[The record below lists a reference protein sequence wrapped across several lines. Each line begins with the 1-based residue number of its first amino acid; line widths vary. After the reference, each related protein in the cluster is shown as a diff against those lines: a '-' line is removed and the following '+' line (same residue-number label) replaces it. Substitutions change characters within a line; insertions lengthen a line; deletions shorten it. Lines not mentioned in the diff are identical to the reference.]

1 MQGFLATII
10 TAFTPQVL
18 FAMLGG
24 FIGALIS
31 SDRKRYGWQLS
42 LLFMVVAIFAS
53 AGMADYLHTNK
64 KIVSIWWMF
73 ILNVPLGM
81 VIGATLDAIRIT
93 SPRLIEQLVNK
104 LGNGAVSIIGDAII
118 DKLNAILGKRVV
130 LKDEVDGITDGNS
143 SIDKIN

>member
-53 AGMADYLHTNK
+53 AGMADYLHIHK
-64 KIVSIWWMF
+64 KIASIWWMF

-104 LGNGAVSIIGDAII
+104 LGNGAVSIVGDAII
-118 DKLNAILGKRVV
+118 DKLNAILGKGAI
-130 LKDEVDGITDGNS
+130 LKDNDGITDGNS
-143 SIDKIN
+143 SIDKN

>member
-42 LLFMVVAIFAS
+42 LLFIVVAIFAS

-118 DKLNAILGKRVV
+118 DKLNAILGKSVV
-130 LKDEVDGITDGNS
+130 LKDDDGITDSSS
-143 SIDKIN
+143 SINKN

>member
-64 KIVSIWWMF
+64 KITSIWWMF

-81 VIGATLDAIRIT
+81 VIGATLDAIRST
-93 SPRLIEQLVNK
+93 CPRLIEQLVNK
-104 LGNGAVSIIGDAII
+104 LGDGAVSIVGDAII

-130 LKDEVDGITDGNS
+130 LKDEGNGIDDSNTP
-143 SIDKIN
+143 IDKN

>member
-18 FAMLGG
+18 FAMFGG

-31 SDRKRYGWQLS
+31 SDRKRYGWQLT

-53 AGMADYLHTNK
+53 AGMADYLYTNK

-130 LKDEVDGITDGNS
+130 LKDDDGITDS
-143 SIDKIN
+143 SSYIDKN

>member
-42 LLFMVVAIFAS
+42 LLFIVVAIFAS

-104 LGNGAVSIIGDAII
+104 LGDGAVSIIGDAII
-118 DKLNAILGKRVV
+118 DKLNAILGKSVV
-130 LKDEVDGITDGNS
+130 LKDEGDGIDDSNTP
-143 SIDKIN
+143 IDKN

>member
-42 LLFMVVAIFAS
+42 LLFMVVAIFSSLAARIHLCS
-53 AGMADYLHTNK
+53 RFGSSLCPWARLV
-64 KIVSIWWMF
+64 IV
-73 ILNVPLGM
+73 L
-81 VIGATLDAIRIT
+81 
-93 SPRLIEQLVNK
+93 SPVR
-104 LGNGAVSIIGDAII
+104 ACST
-118 DKLNAILGKRVV
+118 R
-130 LKDEVDGITDGNS
+130 
-143 SIDKIN
+143 

>member
-1 MQGFLATII
+1 MQGFLATIT

-18 FAMLGG
+18 FAILGG

-53 AGMADYLHTNK
+53 AGMADYLYTNK
-64 KIVSIWWMF
+64 NIASIWWMF

-104 LGNGAVSIIGDAII
+104 LGDSAVSIIGDAII

-130 LKDEVDGITDGNS
+130 LKDEGNPP
-143 SIDKIN
+143 IDKN

>member
-64 KIVSIWWMF
+64 KISSIWWMF

-104 LGNGAVSIIGDAII
+104 LGDGAVSIIGDTII

-130 LKDEVDGITDGNS
+130 LKDGVDGIDDSNTP
-143 SIDKIN
+143 IDKN

>member
-1 MQGFLATII
+1 MQGFLATIT

-53 AGMADYLHTNK
+53 AGMADYLHTDK
-64 KIVSIWWMF
+64 KIVSIWLMF

-93 SPRLIEQLVNK
+93 SPRIIKQLVNK
-104 LGNGAVSIIGDAII
+104 LGDSAVSIIGDAIV
-118 DKLNAILGKRVV
+118 DKLNAILGKKVV
-130 LKDEVDGITDGNS
+130 LKDDVDGVTDSNAPS
-143 SIDKIN
+143 DKN

>member
-42 LLFMVVAIFAS
+42 LLFIVVAIFAS

-64 KIVSIWWMF
+64 KISSIWWMF

-130 LKDEVDGITDGNS
+130 LKGDDGITDSNS
-143 SIDKIN
+143 SIDKN

>member
-18 FAMLGG
+18 FAMIGG

-64 KIVSIWWMF
+64 KIASIWWMF

-104 LGNGAVSIIGDAII
+104 LGDGAVSIIGDAII
-118 DKLNAILGKRVV
+118 DKLNVILGKRVV
-130 LKDEVDGITDGNS
+130 LKDEGDEINESNTP
-143 SIDKIN
+143 IDKN

>member
-118 DKLNAILGKRVV
+118 DKLNAILGKSVV
-130 LKDEVDGITDGNS
+130 LKDDDGITDSSS
-143 SIDKIN
+143 SIDKN

>member
-1 MQGFLATII
+1 MQGFLATIV

-104 LGNGAVSIIGDAII
+104 LGDGAVSIICNVII

-130 LKDEVDGITDGNS
+130 FKGDDGITDGNS
-143 SIDKIN
+143 HIDKN

>member
-18 FAMLGG
+18 FAMFGG

-104 LGNGAVSIIGDAII
+104 LGDGAVSIIGDAII

-130 LKDEVDGITDGNS
+130 LKDGADGIDDSNTP
-143 SIDKIN
+143 IDKN

>member
-53 AGMADYLHTNK
+53 AGMADYLQTNK
-64 KIVSIWWMF
+64 NIVSIWWMF

-93 SPRLIEQLVNK
+93 SPRLIEQLVNQ
-104 LGNGAVSIIGDAII
+104 LGDRAVSIIGDVII
-118 DKLNAILGKRVV
+118 DKLNAILGKSVV
-130 LKDEVDGITDGNS
+130 LKDDDGITGSSS
-143 SIDKIN
+143 SIDKN

>member
-42 LLFMVVAIFAS
+42 LLFIVVAIFAS
-53 AGMADYLHTNK
+53 AGMADYLYTDK

-104 LGNGAVSIIGDAII
+104 LGDGAVSIIGDAII

-130 LKDEVDGITDGNS
+130 LKDEVDGIDDSNTP
-143 SIDKIN
+143 IDKN

>member
-1 MQGFLATII
+1 MQGFLATIT

-42 LLFMVVAIFAS
+42 LLFMIVAIFAS
-53 AGMADYLHTNK
+53 AGVADYLHTNK
-64 KIVSIWWMF
+64 KIASIWLMF

-104 LGNGAVSIIGDAII
+104 LGDSAVSIIGDAII
-118 DKLNAILGKRVV
+118 GKLNAIFGKRVV
-130 LKDEVDGITDGNS
+130 LKDDVDGITDSNS
-143 SIDKIN
+143 HIDKN

>member
-1 MQGFLATII
+1 MQGFLATIT

-104 LGNGAVSIIGDAII
+104 LGDGAVSIVGDAII

-130 LKDEVDGITDGNS
+130 LKDDDGITDSSS
-143 SIDKIN
+143 SIDKN

>member
-18 FAMLGG
+18 FAMFGG

-104 LGNGAVSIIGDAII
+104 LGDGAVSIIGDAII

-130 LKDEVDGITDGNS
+130 LKDGVDRIDDSNTP
-143 SIDKIN
+143 IDKN

>member
-42 LLFMVVAIFAS
+42 LLFIVVAIFAS
-53 AGMADYLHTNK
+53 AGMADYLYTNK

-81 VIGATLDAIRIT
+81 VIGATLDAIRIA

-104 LGNGAVSIIGDAII
+104 LGNGVVSIVGDAII

-130 LKDEVDGITDGNS
+130 LKDEVDGIDDSNTP
-143 SIDKIN
+143 IDKN

>member
-130 LKDEVDGITDGNS
+130 LKDDVDGIDDSNTP
-143 SIDKIN
+143 IDKN

>member
-42 LLFMVVAIFAS
+42 LLFIVVAIFAS

-64 KIVSIWWMF
+64 KISSIWWMF

-104 LGNGAVSIIGDAII
+104 LGDGAVSIVGDAII

-130 LKDEVDGITDGNS
+130 LKDEVDGITDANS
-143 SIDKIN
+143 PIDKN

>member
-18 FAMLGG
+18 FAMFGG

-31 SDRKRYGWQLS
+31 SDRPRYGWQLS

-104 LGNGAVSIIGDAII
+104 LGDEAVSIIGDAII
-118 DKLNAILGKRVV
+118 DKLNAILGKSVV
-130 LKDEVDGITDGNS
+130 LKDDDGIIDSSS
-143 SIDKIN
+143 SIDKN

>member
-18 FAMLGG
+18 FAMFGG

-53 AGMADYLHTNK
+53 AGMADYLQTNK
-64 KIVSIWWMF
+64 NIVSIWWMF

-104 LGNGAVSIIGDAII
+104 LGDRAVSIIGDVII

-130 LKDEVDGITDGNS
+130 LKDDDGIIDSSS
-143 SIDKIN
+143 SIDKN

>member
-42 LLFMVVAIFAS
+42 LLFIVVAIFAS
-53 AGMADYLHTNK
+53 AGMADYLYTNK

-93 SPRLIEQLVNK
+93 SPRLIEQLVNR
-104 LGNGAVSIIGDAII
+104 LGDGAVSIIGDAII

-130 LKDEVDGITDGNS
+130 LKDGVDGIDDSNTP
-143 SIDKIN
+143 IDKN

>member
-53 AGMADYLHTNK
+53 AGMADYLQTNK
-64 KIVSIWWMF
+64 NIVSIWWMF

-104 LGNGAVSIIGDAII
+104 LGDRAVSIIGDVII
-118 DKLNAILGKRVV
+118 DKLNAIIRKSVV
-130 LKDEVDGITDGNS
+130 LKDDDGITDSSS
-143 SIDKIN
+143 SIDKN

>member
-42 LLFMVVAIFAS
+42 LLFIVVAIFAS

-118 DKLNAILGKRVV
+118 DKLNAILGKSVV
-130 LKDEVDGITDGNS
+130 LKDDDGITDSSS
-143 SIDKIN
+143 SIDKN

>member
-1 MQGFLATII
+1 MQGFLATIT

-42 LLFMVVAIFAS
+42 LLFMVVAIFSS

-64 KIVSIWWMF
+64 KIASIWWMF

-81 VIGATLDAIRIT
+81 VIGATLDAIRIA

-104 LGNGAVSIIGDAII
+104 LGDGAVSIVGDAII
-118 DKLNAILGKRVV
+118 DKLNTILGKRVV
-130 LKDEVDGITDGNS
+130 LKDEVDGIDDSNAP
-143 SIDKIN
+143 IDKN

>member
-1 MQGFLATII
+1 MQGFLATIT

-24 FIGALIS
+24 FIGALIA

-53 AGMADYLHTNK
+53 AGMADYLYTNK
-64 KIVSIWWMF
+64 KIASIWWMF

-104 LGNGAVSIIGDAII
+104 LGDSAVSIIGDAII

-130 LKDEVDGITDGNS
+130 LKDEGNPP
-143 SIDKIN
+143 IDKN

>member
-42 LLFMVVAIFAS
+42 LLFIVVAIFAS

-104 LGNGAVSIIGDAII
+104 LGDGAVSIIGDAII

-130 LKDEVDGITDGNS
+130 LKDGVDRIDDSNTP
-143 SIDKIN
+143 IDKN

>member
-104 LGNGAVSIIGDAII
+104 LGDGAVSIIGDAII

-130 LKDEVDGITDGNS
+130 LKDGVDRIDDSNTP
-143 SIDKIN
+143 IDKN

>member
-104 LGNGAVSIIGDAII
+104 LGDGAVSIVGDAII

-130 LKDEVDGITDGNS
+130 LKDESNGITDSNS
-143 SIDKIN
+143 PIDKN

>member
-18 FAMLGG
+18 FAMFGG

-31 SDRKRYGWQLS
+31 SDRPRYGWQLS

-53 AGMADYLHTNK
+53 AGMADYLYTNK

-81 VIGATLDAIRIT
+81 VIGATLIGVINLGMSLMGIDANY
-93 SPRLIEQLVNK
+93 QKVVK
-104 LGNGAVSIIGDAII
+104 G
-118 DKLNAILGKRVV
+118 VV
-130 LKDEVDGITDGNS
+130 LHVVVLYLAGRPFVVHIVRRVGNHQVGLFPGH
-143 SIDKIN
+143 

>member
-53 AGMADYLHTNK
+53 AGMADYLQTNK
-64 KIVSIWWMF
+64 NIVSIWWMF

-104 LGNGAVSIIGDAII
+104 LGDRAVSIIGDVII
-118 DKLNAILGKRVV
+118 DKLNAILGKSVV
-130 LKDEVDGITDGNS
+130 LKDDDGITGSSS
-143 SIDKIN
+143 SIDKN